1 MKLADE
7 HTVVRLALLDGS
19 QESINITQGL
29 VGFWFIQDVLD
40 NVGEDH
46 EQSFKIRPGC
56 IRRERIESTRTSD
69 KKIECIATATACFC
83 VTGIFVATLKAP
95 MRMAVEDPAVHLF
108 GPGDNRSIDSN
119 PRVHIEFMVDRIGHG
134 WGTGALREV
143 QLTENW
149 SVGCTTGAHLRF
161 VRRGIHLLVEMRIFG
176 G

>member
-19 QESINITQGL
+19 QESKNITQGL
-29 VGFWFIQDVLD
+29 VGFWCIKDVLD

-46 EQSFKIRPGC
+46 EQSLEFQPGC
-56 IRRERIESTRTSD
+56 IRRESDESTRTSD
-69 KKIECIATATACFC
+69 KKVECIATATACRS
-83 VTGIFVATLKAP
+83 VTSISVATPKAP
-95 MRMAVEDPAVHLF
+95 MRMAVEDPAVHLS
-108 GPGDNRSIDSN
+108 GPDIDRGIDSK
-119 PRVHIEFMVDRIGHG
+119 PLVHIEFMKDKIGHG

-149 SVGCTTGAHLRF
+149 SIGCTTGAHLRF
-161 VRRGIHLLVEMRIFG
+161 VRRSIHLLVEMRILG

>member
-19 QESINITQGL
+19 QESKNITQGL
-29 VGFWFIQDVLD
+29 VGFWFNEDVLD

-46 EQSFKIRPGC
+46 EQSLEFQPGC
-56 IRRERIESTRTSD
+56 RQSESSPTSD

-83 VTGIFVATLKAP
+83 VTVIFAATPKAP
-95 MRMAVEDPAVHLF
+95 MRMAVEDPTMHLL
-108 GPGDNRSIDSN
+108 GPDDHRSSDSN
-119 PRVHIEFMVDRIGHG
+119 PHVHIEFMVDRIGHD